1 MKHFLCALAFVAS
14 SAAFAQTI
22 EKDFKKIDTPQQA
35 EDYIDGKKR
44 KTHRLL
50 VFNEENHKTKLA
62 KELISSSK
70 GKTVVTETQFE
81 KTYLKVIEKSNDPH
95 YRLQYIFL
103 DGSKMSRKNIE
114 NTTKTIVSRHE
125 SGLETFPNL
134 AKKYSMAVNKFQG
147 GDTSW
152 VKLSELPAPLANE
165 DDILNHDIDAVYSV
179 SDVDNNL
186 FYIVKKTHS
195 IRRLKEVKVLRV
207 KERK

>member
-1 MKHFLCALAFVAS
+1 
-14 SAAFAQTI
+14 
-22 EKDFKKIDTPQQA
+22 
-35 EDYIDGKKR
+35 
-44 KTHRLL
+44 
-50 VFNEENHKTKLA
+50 
-62 KELISSSK
+62 
-70 GKTVVTETQFE
+70 
-81 KTYLKVIEKSNDPH
+81 
-95 YRLQYIFL
+95 
-103 DGSKMSRKNIE
+103 
-114 NTTKTIVSRHE
+114 
-125 SGLETFPNL
+125 
-134 AKKYSMAVNKFQG
+134 MAVNKFQG

>member
-1 MKHFLCALAFVAS
+1 MKHFLCALGFVVS
-14 SAAFAQTI
+14 SVAFAQTI

-50 VFNEENHKTKLA
+50 VFNAENHKTKLA
-62 KELISSSK
+62 QDLISSLK
-70 GKTVVTETQFE
+70 GTTKVTETQFE
-81 KTYLKVIEKSNDPH
+81 KTYLKVVEKSNDPH

-103 DGSKMSRKNIE
+103 DGSRMSGKEIE
-114 NTTKTIVSRHE
+114 KTKKIILDHHK
-125 SGLETFPNL
+125 SGLETFANL

-152 VKLSELPAPLANE
+152 VKLDNLPAPLANE
-165 DDILNHDIDAVYSV
+165 DDILSHQIDDIYPV
-179 SDVDNNL
+179 SDFDNNL
-186 FYIVKKTHS
+186 YYLVKKTHTV
-195 IRRLKEVKVLRV
+195 RRIKEVKVLRV